1 MGGRSRGGSSS
12 SGDPPSFADLADQ
25 IDDLEPLDPGPRT
38 PAQAAHPPEGDPAKP
53 QAAPGAEDAGLHFP
67 NPDEPLLGWTPG
79 VRKRTLN
86 ALKRGKVEVEER
98 IDLHGED
105 LSSARRRVLEALPR
119 ARQAGLACVLL
130 VPGKGR
136 HSADGVALL
145 REALPGWL
153 NSPELR
159 GVVRACAP
167 AQPRDGGRGA
177 AYVLL
182 A

>member
-1 MGGRSRGGSSS
+1 MAGGSRRGSSS

-25 IDDLEPLDPGPRT
+25 IDDLEPLDPGPGT
-38 PAQAAHPPEGDPAKP
+38 PPQATRPPPGDPAKP
-53 QAAPGAEDAGLHFP
+53 QASPGAGGAGLHFP

-79 VRKRTLN
+79 VRRRTLN
-86 ALKRGKVEVEER
+86 ALKRGHLEFQGK
-98 IDLHGED
+98 IDLHGRD
-105 LSSARRRVLEALPR
+105 LSSARRKVLKALPR
-119 ARQAGLACVLL
+119 AQKAGLSCVLL
-130 VPGKGR
+130 VPGRGL
-136 HSADGVALL
+136 HSADGVARL

-153 NSPELR
+153 NSPELG
-159 GVVRACAP
+159 GVVIACAP